1 MAIASPALSL
11 TGLTDAEADRRRGAG
26 QGNNA
31 AIPEG
36 RTYWE
41 IFRRNAFTPLY
52 AVLLLV
58 AGLLLAVGL
67 QVDALVTAGPIVV
80 YVGIGV
86 GQEVRAKRQLDQISL
101 LTRPRARVVRDGVL
115 RDADPSEVV
124 LGDLLEVRAG
134 DQLPLDARIVA
145 GALEVDESFITGESE
160 FQLRGPDAHLRSGVI
175 VAAGTATVEVERVG
189 LESYASQLL
198 LQARRYRDEAT
209 PLQRDVNRA
218 TILIVSLVLAV
229 SVLVA
234 VGFIRLGADLM
245 APTTLRAAA
254 VLVALVPQ
262 GLAMMIMVTYTVG
275 AVRIAAHGALVQRL
289 AAVEA
294 MSRVDTLCLDK
305 TGTITSRLMRLAEAV
320 PIAPH
325 DDAELRHLGGVLA
338 ASAATASPSTDALR
352 RPDAAAEPVI
362 EEVPFRSARR
372 WSGLRLA
379 GASPGTYLLGA
390 PEKLF
395 SVLPPETVDRL
406 REPALAMAARGLR
419 VLLLARGVGEATL
432 RDGAGEAVLPAPLE
446 PIGLLGLV
454 EELRPHAAETLREFA
469 ATGVELRI
477 LSGDD
482 PTTVAAVA
490 ASVGFPATDAIHGET
505 LASVADGQLAAAIGR
520 ARIIGR
526 IEPELKARVVRA
538 LRSAGRFVGMIGD
551 GVNDILALKQAQL
564 GIAMG
569 SGTSAAR
576 GVSDIILLQDSFD
589 LLPRVVVEGRRIVAG
604 MRTTLFLLLSRTGY
618 MLLILAG
625 AGLLALPFP
634 FTPRTNSALALIT
647 VGLPTLLIVFWVG
660 PARPPRNLL
669 RATAS
674 FAVPVAIAVAALCLP
689 IYAAYLGR
697 GAEEARTALTS
708 TAVLCGIGVLTLLP
722 GERDRRLAALV
733 VGMVLLYA
741 LILAVPLF
749 RSFFELAPLPLTEL
763 ALLTGIAAAW
773 TVAAHAVRRTVAYR
787 LIPRL
792 MRALRRPR

>member
-1 MAIASPALSL
+1 MAIAIPALPL

-31 AIPEG
+31 PIPEG

-101 LTRPRARVVRDGVL
+101 LTRPRARVLRDGVL

-124 LGDLLEVRAG
+124 LGDLLEVQAG

-145 GALEVDESFITGESE
+145 GELEVDESFITGESE
-160 FQLRGPDAHLRSGVI
+160 FQLRGPEAHLRSGVI

-234 VGFIRLGADLM
+234 VGFIRVGADLM

-275 AVRIAAHGALVQRL
+275 AVRIASHGALVQRL

-325 DDAELRHLGGVLA
+325 DEAGLRHLAGVLA

-352 RPDAAAEPVI
+352 RPDVAAEPVV

-395 SVLPPETVDRL
+395 TVLPPEIVDGL
-406 REPALAMAARGLR
+406 REPAQAMAARGLR
-419 VLLLARGVGEATL
+419 VLLLARGAGAATL

-454 EELRPHAAETLREFA
+454 EELRPHAEETLREFA

-490 ASVGFPATDAIHGET
+490 GSVGFPATDAIHGET
-505 LASVADGQLAAAIGR
+505 LASVADGQLAATIGR

-538 LRSAGRFVGMIGD
+538 LRGAGRFVGMIGD

-674 FAVPVAIAVAALCLP
+674 FALPVAIAVAALCLP
-689 IYAAYLGR
+689 VYAAYLGR

-749 RSFFELAPLPLTEL
+749 RSFFELAPLPLSEL

-773 TVAAHAVRRTVAYR
+773 TVAAHAVRRTVAHR